1 MIGVGGAL
9 DNEVVDLGVTE
20 RSRRA
25 KAHPGEVDTE
35 DTEEWRGFM
44 PHNTQSRTSSHGESS
59 AS

>member
-1 MIGVGGAL
+1 M